1 MIYYPTE
8 TRVTPLTTIR
18 RERLLPSRGQVLVGP
33 GEVVGAADVVARC
46 LMPGEVHVV
55 DVSRALGV
63 SREKADKYIRKS
75 VGDTVQEGETLA
87 ARGGLVGLL
96 QPGCRS
102 PVDGQVIAVRHG
114 VILIEGATTTF
125 ELRAH
130 IAGQVT
136 NVMAHVGVVIATTGA
151 LIQGAWGSGGEAEG
165 VLRLLGDSPQ
175 RPLRA
180 RAVDVG
186 CHGTIIVGSWILD
199 EEVLHKAEEVQV
211 RGIVAGSANAGLLP
225 ILEKLPFPVM
235 LTEGFGTLPMSQ
247 HTFSLLQTNTGREVM
262 LSADTKIRWAGK
274 RPELVIPL
282 RAGEDLTHDDEM
294 PQPLEIGARV
304 RLLRAPHLGAIG
316 QVKELPPFPQIVDSG
331 IRTMVAVVELED
343 GETVLAP
350 LANLDLVR

>member
-8 TRVTPLTTIR
+8 TRATPLTTIR
-18 RERLLPSRGQVLVGP
+18 RERLLPLRGQVLVSA

-46 LMPGEVHVV
+46 LLPGEVRVV
-55 DVSRALGV
+55 DVSRELGV
-63 SREKADKYIRKS
+63 SREKASRHIRKS
-75 VGDTVQEGETLA
+75 VGDTVQKGETLA
-87 ARGGLVGLL
+87 ARGGLASLL
-96 QPGCRS
+96 RSGCRA

-136 NVMAHVGVVIATTGA
+136 NVMPHLGVVIAATGA

-165 VLRLLGDSPQ
+165 VLRLVVESHQ
-175 RPLRA
+175 RPLRT

-186 CHGTIIVGSWILD
+186 CHGTIIVGGWIMD
-199 EEVLHKAEEVQV
+199 EEVLRKAEEVQV
-211 RGIVAGSANAGLLP
+211 RGIVAGSASAELRP
-225 ILEKLPFPVM
+225 VMESLPFPVM

-247 HTFSLLQTNTGREVM
+247 HIFTLLQSNTGREAM
-262 LSADTKIRWAGK
+262 LSAETRLRWAGK
-274 RPELVIPL
+274 RPELLIPL
-282 RAGEDLTHDDEM
+282 RAGEDLSHEDDT

-316 QVKELPPFPQIVDSG
+316 QVVSLPPFPQVIDSG
-331 IRTMVAVVELED
+331 IRTLVAEVEMED

-350 LANLDLVR
+350 LANLDLIR